1 MRAIAVPLRATV
13 VVRPVGVGLTAT
25 EGPALLFPR
34 VALYVMMYRILLL
47 LMLMFLCPVILPS
60 LPPNMWSCAVMTG
73 AMSW

>member
-1 MRAIAVPLRATV
+1 V
-13 VVRPVGVGLTAT
+13 VGVGLTAT

-47 LMLMFLCPVILPS
+47 LMLMFLCPVNPS
-60 LPPNMWSCAVMTG
+60 LPPNMWSFAVMTG

>member
-34 VALYVMMYRILLL
+34 VALYVMYRILLL
-47 LMLMFLCPVILPS
+47 LLLMLLCPVLLQS
-60 LPPNMWSCAVMTG
+60 LPLNMWSFAVMTG

>member
-1 MRAIAVPLRATV
+1 MRAIVVPLRAT
-13 VVRPVGVGLTAT
+13 VGVGLTAT

-47 LMLMFLCPVILPS
+47 LVLMFLCPVILPS
-60 LPPNMWSCAVMTG
+60 LPPNMRSFAVMTG